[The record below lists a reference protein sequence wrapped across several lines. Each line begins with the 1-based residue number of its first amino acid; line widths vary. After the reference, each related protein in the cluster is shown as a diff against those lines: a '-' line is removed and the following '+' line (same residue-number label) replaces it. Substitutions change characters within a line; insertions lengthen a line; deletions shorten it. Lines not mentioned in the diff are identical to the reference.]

1 MFSSSTGSLNYF
13 SLSLF
18 RDQFKRQIT
27 EDIENKL
34 SLFMSQLRQSMSSH
48 GPVAAAAAT
57 AVVGQDVED
66 GFEFPAVDE
75 MAEAELAAKVAKML
89 RIRSEAEAVG
99 RRLKLAYFE
108 EELELSG

>member
-48 GPVAAAAAT
+48 GPVAAAAA
-57 AVVGQDVED
+57 VVGQVVED